1 MQNPLFA
8 HLGARVSCAYAAI
21 ASYDVRVKSTIIL
34 LVAIFLFS
42 TACSSGNERGIAD
55 KRSNFEKFLPMTGD
69 PTQDGLKV
77 VRPFFR
83 SANRAQVLRA
93 IERACSGVGED
104 GQRKRGSSVF
114 NPAGDAGYYVN
125 CNPENR
131 QLLNGYV
138 PANPRRAPHSRTP
151 E

>member
-1 MQNPLFA
+1 M
-8 HLGARVSCAYAAI
+8 
-21 ASYDVRVKSTIIL
+21 KSTVIL
-34 LVAIFLFS
+34 LLAIFLTS
-42 TACSSGNERGIAD
+42 AACSSGNERGIAD
-55 KRSNFEKFLPMTGD
+55 KRSNFEKFLPMTAD
-69 PTQDGLKV
+69 PALDGLKI

-83 SANRAQVLRA
+83 TANRAQILRA
-93 IERACSGVGED
+93 IEKACSGVGED
-104 GQRKRGSSVF
+104 GQRKKGSSVF

-138 PANPRRAPHSRTP
+138 PANPRSAPHSRGP